1 MSLTTAAYLDR
12 EQTIQALTLVQLGNL
27 PSLPRL
33 SQFRSRFQPWLPPR
47 QTKVLRL
54 DSCYVFCLILTQ
66 SSAFLDI
73 FSHLEGRLIE
83 IQQRWRLKR
92 VSFVIA
98 HYSNLTQNFC

>member
-1 MSLTTAAYLDR
+1 MSLTTAACLDR
-12 EQTIQALTLVQLGNL
+12 QQTIQASTLVQLGNP

-33 SQFRSRFQPWLPPR
+33 SRSRSRFQPWLPPR
-47 QTKVLRL
+47 QTKGLRL
-54 DSCYVFCLILTQ
+54 DSCYVFCLILMQ

-73 FSHLEGRLIE
+73 FSHLEDRLIE

-98 HYSNLTQNFC
+98 HYSNLTRSSC